1 MGNCT
6 PFIIPTEDCK
16 NQTFEW
22 LKRNDSERI
31 IDNGLRYSKDCT
43 FQYNCSEGSCVTNND
58 ETCLDEE
65 EEIPIFKCS
74 SNKESNQL
82 STTSP
87 SDTTL
92 SESDP
97 PYADLADNNSV
108 SGNETFGWA
117 WNDISLTD
125 LRAEKG
131 IYNDLWFRKIEIN

>member
-6 PFIIPTEDCK
+6 PFILPTEDCK

-31 IDNGLRYSKDCT
+31 LDNGLRYSKDCT

-65 EEIPIFKCS
+65 DIPIFKCS

-87 SDTTL
+87 SNTTS

-97 PYADLADNNSV
+97 QDADYAESYST
-108 SGNETFGWA
+108 SGNETFDWA
-117 WNDISLTD
+117 WNNILLTD

-131 IYNDLWFRKIEIN
+131 MYYNLWSRLIKIN